1 MQSVSYWKINNSFQN
16 TTNSREYEIEL
27 HHVIKGPELNNKL
40 HKRQLENLYD
50 SYLPCTF
57 R

>member
-16 TTNSREYEIEL
+16 TNNSRECEIEL